1 MCLQWDLISLN
12 CRVLMNCIAVLSF
25 VLQLGG
31 CFTFGERSHLCWVWT
46 RGGAP
51 APPPAAGAGQGA
63 AGSSGSSR
71 VPETQP
77 GAFWRS
83 FKMKLL
89 RIFAWSKGCFPC
101 LRQAATCSQKEEGTE
116 FTPEVFL
123 LQKCF
128 RSFFQ
133 GKIAVVGGRW
143 GNRVQHSEHCNW
155 EDF

>member
-1 MCLQWDLISLN
+1 MRSHQFELQGFNEMYRCALLCPPAGRMFHLWWALTP
-12 CRVLMNCIAVLSF
+12 VLSERG
-25 VLQLGG
+25 VGLRCLLPQLALGR
-31 CFTFGERSHLCWVWT
+31 EQLA
-46 RGGAP
+46 AP
-51 APPPAAGAGQGA
+51 ALH
-63 AGSSGSSR
+63 
-71 VPETQP
+71 VPETEP
-77 GAFWRS
+77 GSFWRS

-116 FTPEVFL
+116 FTPEVFI
-123 LQKCF
+123 LQKYF

-133 GKIAVVGGRW
+133 GKTAVVGGRW